1 MYTAKS
7 VDGFPAIQRN
17 GWNVLRVWSRDW
29 QFADEVCELLNESE
43 GQQPKPLVTKS
54 GNGSRQ
60 LIALSGQR

>member
-43 GQQPKPLVTKS
+43 GQQPKLLVTKS
-54 GNGSRQ
+54 DPEMAQGN
-60 LIALSGQR
+60 